1 MVSAVDEELILQM
14 LRRVKVFASRLVTV
28 ATTLKR
34 KQNDQMRNYFL
45 NNNPSNAL
53 IKGCMITFIWKIGR
67 NFEFRGWEGSLRLGL

>member
-45 NNNPSNAL
+45 NNNPSNSL
-53 IKGCMITFIWKIGR
+53 IKRRMITFIWKIGR
-67 NFEFRGWEGSLRLGL
+67 NFEFRCWEGSLR